1 MEEGIRNERFS
12 SGARAVG
19 RSATAPD
26 GERFSM
32 ATKSIVLAATI
43 ATVSLVDSV
52 RLSPALTCF
61 LLLYL
66 AACGQRSMAFK
77 MLVFSP
83 VHFYAAIKTYP
94 IMVAFFAVALSPPG
108 LISAA
113 LAKARIPKRLIVG
126 VLVLLRFFPTVR
138 SSFRRL
144 SESCKRRGVLS
155 AGNVARSPVQAL
167 EHALVP
173 LMFSLVDS
181 TDRLSASAIAR
192 AAEAPTRRTSYYRSS
207 FGVADAVCLTAV
219 ATALAACVW
228 VVRGGWFG

>member
-1 MEEGIRNERFS
+1 MIRF
-12 SGARAVG
+12 
-19 RSATAPD
+19 
-26 GERFSM
+26 
-32 ATKSIVLAATI
+32 LAG
-43 ATVSLVDSV
+43 S
-52 RLSPALTCF
+52 F
-61 LLLYL
+61 LRRD
-66 AACGQRSMAFK
+66 Q
-77 MLVFSP
+77 
-83 VHFYAAIKTYP
+83 TYP

-126 VLVLLRFFPTVR
+126 VLVLLEVLPTVR

-181 TDRLSASAIAR
+181 SDRLSSSAIAR
-192 AAEAPTRRTSYYRSS
+192 AAEAPTRRTELLSQSFRS
-207 FGVADAVCLTAV
+207 GGRGLPGGV

-228 VVRGGWFG
+228 VGAGRVGSDDRRILSRS

>member
-1 MEEGIRNERFS
+1 
-12 SGARAVG
+12 
-19 RSATAPD
+19 
-26 GERFSM
+26 M

-77 MLVFSP
+77 MLVFYAALWGACLALAYGKMTVIVFSP

-138 SSFRRL
+138 SSFRRCP
-144 SESCKRRGVLS
+144 SRAKAA
-155 AGNVARSPVQAL
+155 AG
-167 EHALVP
+167 
-173 LMFSLVDS
+173 
-181 TDRLSASAIAR
+181 ASAERRAQPVSARACAGSLDVLVGGQLRPPFLIRHRR
-192 AAEAPTRRTSYYRSS
+192 AAEAPTRRTSYYRSP
-207 FGVADAVCLTAV
+207 FGVADAVCLAAV

>member
-1 MEEGIRNERFS
+1 MI
-12 SGARAVG
+12 
-19 RSATAPD
+19 
-26 GERFSM
+26 
-32 ATKSIVLAATI
+32 
-43 ATVSLVDSV
+43 
-52 RLSPALTCF
+52 
-61 LLLYL
+61 
-66 AACGQRSMAFK
+66 
-77 MLVFSP
+77 VFSP

-181 TDRLSASAIAR
+181 SDRLSASAIAR

>member
-1 MEEGIRNERFS
+1 
-12 SGARAVG
+12 
-19 RSATAPD
+19 
-26 GERFSM
+26 
-32 ATKSIVLAATI
+32 
-43 ATVSLVDSV
+43 
-52 RLSPALTCF
+52 
-61 LLLYL
+61 
-66 AACGQRSMAFK
+66 MAFK
-77 MLVFSP
+77 MLVFYAALWGACLALAYGKMTVIVFSP

-94 IMVAFFAVALSPPG
+94 IMVGFFAVALSPPG

-181 TDRLSASAIAR
+181 SDRLSASAIAR
-192 AAEAPTRRTSYYRSS
+192 AAEAPTRRTSYYRSP

>member
-19 RSATAPD
+19 RSSASPD

-77 MLVFSP
+77 MLVFYAALWGACLALAYGKMTVIVFSP

-94 IMVAFFAVALSPPG
+94 IMGCVLRGGAFPSGAYQRRVGEGSHSEAPDRG
-108 LISAA
+108 R
-113 LAKARIPKRLIVG
+113 ARTAE
-126 VLVLLRFFPTVR
+126 VLPHR
-138 SSFRRL
+138 SLEFRRL

-173 LMFSLVDS
+173 
-181 TDRLSASAIAR
+181 
-192 AAEAPTRRTSYYRSS
+192 
-207 FGVADAVCLTAV
+207 
-219 ATALAACVW
+219 
-228 VVRGGWFG
+228 